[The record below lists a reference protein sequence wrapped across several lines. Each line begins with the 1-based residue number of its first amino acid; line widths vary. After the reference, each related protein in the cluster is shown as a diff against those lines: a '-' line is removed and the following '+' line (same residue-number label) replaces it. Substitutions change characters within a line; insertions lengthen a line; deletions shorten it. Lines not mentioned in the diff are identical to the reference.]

1 MADIKIKRTNTVGDY
16 TAETAVEITGADYIN
31 EELVKAILDKTGR
44 TETPL
49 IVNAHPGTTAEVG
62 SESSIE
68 QEEKREARDVQLCRF
83 RLVESGDI
91 SPDDLKTAV
100 EEGNVDEVVS
110 PFDEIDIPLDTGGTV
125 TVVCAYSS
133 PNTARFVFKD
143 CWDEA
148 AMNDEAT
155 NKGGYY
161 KSKGRAHVL
170 VDILPHIA
178 QEWRAIFKP
187 RKMVEE
193 IDGERIEYAD
203 LMWLLS
209 ATDVFGPSEE
219 GYWKDID
226 DGFQLPI
233 FKRER
238 DRVKECGSEGTYP
251 YWLRSVYATNSN
263 YFCIVHTDGSAYSS
277 NALWSYGFAPGFDI

>member
-1 MADIKIKRTNTVGDY
+1 MAKIRIDRTISKDYEEVILEIEDVDFDRYTINNFVEKSLDVKGLIANATVVEKESEADTKSDDSDKGPRY
-16 TAETAVEITGADYIN
+16 TIRRVKKDTFLLDEIIAAKKEGR
-31 EELVKAILDKTGR
+31 LDKF
-44 TETPL
+44 
-49 IVNAHPGTTAEVG
+49 I
-62 SESSIE
+62 
-68 QEEKREARDVQLCRF
+68 
-83 RLVESGDI
+83 
-91 SPDDLKTAV
+91 
-100 EEGNVDEVVS
+100 S
-110 PFDEIDIPLDTGGTV
+110 PFDEIDIPLDTGGYA
-125 TVVCAYSS
+125 TVVCAYSN

-143 CWDEA
+143 CWDEGV
-148 AMNDEAT
+148 MNDEAT

-209 ATDVFGPSEE
+209 ATDVFGPSPE

-226 DGFQLPI
+226 DSFQLPI
-233 FKRER
+233 FRRER
-238 DRVKECGSEGTYP
+238 DRVKECGDEGTYP
-251 YWLRSVYATNSN
+251 YWLRSVSAANSYA
-263 YFCIVHTDGSAYSS
+263 FCRVNAGGGAGSSDAV
-277 NALWSYGFAPGFDI
+277 WSYGFAPGFGI

>member
-1 MADIKIKRTNTVGDY
+1 MAKIRIDRTISKDYEEVILEIEDVDFDRYTINNFVEKSLDVKGLIANATVVEKESEADTKSDDSDKGPRY
-16 TAETAVEITGADYIN
+16 TIRRVKKESFLLDEIIAAKKEGR
-31 EELVKAILDKTGR
+31 LDKF
-44 TETPL
+44 
-49 IVNAHPGTTAEVG
+49 I
-62 SESSIE
+62 
-68 QEEKREARDVQLCRF
+68 
-83 RLVESGDI
+83 
-91 SPDDLKTAV
+91 
-100 EEGNVDEVVS
+100 S
-110 PFDEIDIPLDTGGTV
+110 PFDEIDIPLDTGGSV
-125 TVVCAYSS
+125 TVVCAYSN

-143 CWDEA
+143 CWDEGV
-148 AMNDEAT
+148 MNDEAT

-203 LMWLLS
+203 PLWLLS
-209 ATDVFGPSEE
+209 ATDVFGPPEE

-238 DRVKECGSEGTYP
+238 DRVKECEDEGTYP
-251 YWLRSVYATNSN
+251 WWLRSVYAASSS
-263 YFCIVHTDGSAYSS
+263 YFCLVGTGGVANGGYAY
-277 NALWSYGFAPGFDI
+277 WSYGFAPGFDI